1 MKNILKDKTAI
12 RDIVLVIL
20 LVVLGGGMYIGNQ
33 IMNRKPAVI
42 VEVSVDGV
50 VVEEL
55 DLSKDTEFV
64 VKGYQGGTNTLVIEN
79 GQVYRTNY
87 DKNYKKGAS
96 SYFGKLLEF
105 IDGIK
110 EIEANPFISKQ
121 QEITNLFIQENLSS
135 ERYLLGLA
143 QNDER
148 NIVVTD
154 EPFVCI
160 MCELENI
167 PHISTIDFLFNQNLK
182 YN

>member
-20 LVVLGGGMYIGNQ
+20 LVVLAGGMYIGNQ

-79 GQVYRTNY
+79 GQVYITDATCP
-87 DKNYKKGAS
+87 DKACIHQ
-96 SYFGKLLEF
+96 GKINRSGEMIVCL
-105 IDGIK
+105 
-110 EIEANPFISKQ
+110 P
-121 QEITNLFIQENLSS
+121 NLMI
-135 ERYLLGLA
+135 A
-143 QNDER
+143 K
-148 NIVVTD
+148 IVG
-154 EPFVCI
+154 E
-160 MCELENI
+160 EE
-167 PHISTIDFLFNQNLK
+167 
-182 YN
+182 

>member
-20 LVVLGGGMYIGNQ
+20 LVVLAGGMYIGNQ

-79 GQVYRTNY
+79 GQVYITDATCP
-87 DKNYKKGAS
+87 DK
-96 SYFGKLLEF
+96 
-105 IDGIK
+105 
-110 EIEANPFISKQ
+110 
-121 QEITNLFIQENLSS
+121 
-135 ERYLLGLA
+135 
-143 QNDER
+143 
-148 NIVVTD
+148 
-154 EPFVCI
+154 VCI
-160 MCELENI
+160 HQGKINRSGEMIVCL
-167 PHISTIDFLFNQNLK
+167 PNLMIAK
-182 YN
+182 IVGEEEQLNYHNRLN